1 MSQISYINKSKI
13 IIKSGKKYFVKK
25 RKIDISAIYQELE
38 NRGFNNYLAPLE
50 INDNE
55 EIYPYINEIFCRK
68 EDRAIDIMLLLS
80 QLHNKTM
87 HFEKTNSDDLKGIYE
102 DVIKRLD
109 TAYYYYLSMQD
120 TIEEHVYMSPAE
132 LLLMENISK
141 VYYMINVSRQNIEK
155 FYQLAEKKETIRKVQ
170 LHGNIS
176 LKHIV
181 ESKNKYLI
189 SWNASHVDFPV
200 YDLLN
205 FFKSDYRNIDF
216 LPLLKKYNS
225 NFPYTEEE
233 ENLFLA
239 LINIPPVIAINNS
252 SYNNTIIVKNFVDY
266 LNSVI
271 SLKLKD
277 NEEKQEAD

>member
-1 MSQISYINKSKI
+1 MFDVNEYLKLEQIGKI
-13 IIKSGKKYFVKK
+13 P
-25 RKIDISAIYQELE
+25 D
-38 NRGFNNYLAPLE
+38 
-50 INDNE
+50 
-55 EIYPYINEIFCRK
+55 
-68 EDRAIDIMLLLS
+68 
-80 QLHNKTM
+80 
-87 HFEKTNSDDLKGIYE
+87 
-102 DVIKRLD
+102 
-109 TAYYYYLSMQD
+109 
-120 TIEEHVYMSPAE
+120 
-132 LLLMENISK
+132 
-141 VYYMINVSRQNIEK
+141 
-155 FYQLAEKKETIRKVQ
+155 
-170 LHGNIS
+170 GN
-176 LKHIV
+176 
-181 ESKNKYLI
+181 
-189 SWNASHVDFPV
+189 
-200 YDLLN
+200 DLLN